1 MLICE
6 KLVSIPPDPYGVM
19 IDMCIMDVGSRERSE
34 EEFRVLIEASGL
46 KVIRIYL
53 KEGTSISVI
62 ECAKAN

>member
-1 MLICE
+1 
-6 KLVSIPPDPYGVM
+6 M